1 MAIKINAE
9 NMVNKAKGY
18 FNPRQPIG
26 NLPGATKKTRG
37 EVSAAVES
45 YKNSHAP
52 IEKLPPKISVDTIAE
67 AYKAAHGIV

>member
-26 NLPGATKKTRG
+26 NFGATKKTG
-37 EVSAAVES
+37 EKVSAAVES

-52 IEKLPPKISVDTIAE
+52 IEKLPPEISVDEIAK